1 MIVVSCCV
9 AIKDIMMGG
18 FSACFGRLLIKIILH
33 QMGPFPVAGHIYIER
48 NKDVGDGVMNYLMVS
63 GSILCVAYS

>member
-18 FSACFGRLLIKIILH
+18 FSACFGRLLGKIIMR
-33 QMGPFPVAGHIYIER
+33 QIGPFPVAGHI
-48 NKDVGDGVMNYLMVS
+48 
-63 GSILCVAYS
+63 